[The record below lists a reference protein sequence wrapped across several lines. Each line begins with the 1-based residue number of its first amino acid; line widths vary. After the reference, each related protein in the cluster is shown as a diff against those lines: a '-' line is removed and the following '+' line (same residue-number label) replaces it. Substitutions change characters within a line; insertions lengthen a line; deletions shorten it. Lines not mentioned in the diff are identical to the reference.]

1 MPPRRSK
8 DAALQLAQALVRPQ
22 AAQVPISQ
30 SSSSI
35 CIQCR
40 RTMMTLPKRQPDTG
54 LRPLSQP
61 RTQLALPL
69 RNPNPSALKS
79 SASPFTTSSPQLK
92 KQSSCKKSARKS
104 PSVQPPNPE
113 TVIPDNAAEREREH
127 EIDPYDFSDLNNKI
141 AKAIQRLKDGLL
153 KTRDAGRVT
162 PQMVE
167 GLPVEINVK
176 GHDAH
181 GAPPHKERMK
191 IGDLASVTP
200 RGGRM
205 MQVFCAEQAHV
216 KPICSSILGSPYS
229 LVPQVDANNPLLV
242 LVPVPPMTAETRAQA
257 RAEAK
262 KVYDRATLEVRNARG
277 DAQKRFRKME
287 NQKLVIVDEL
297 HKAHKQMEEIVR
309 KAGDECKKLYEGAV
323 KAMEG

>member
-1 MPPRRSK
+1 MRRDSS
-8 DAALQLAQALVRPQ
+8 LRLVQRGLL
-22 AAQVPISQ
+22 AAQPQ
-30 SSSSI
+30 SSSQPSI
-35 CIQCR
+35 CLQCR
-40 RTMMTLPKRQPDTG
+40 SLLLRRPTLVSASLQRPSQAAAAAQQFSTSTG
-54 LRPLSQP
+54 WLK
-61 RTQLALPL
+61 
-69 RNPNPSALKS
+69 KS
-79 SASPFTTSSPQLK
+79 SSSNK
-92 KQSSCKKSARKS
+92 SSRKS
-104 PSVQPPNPE
+104 PEVTPPKKE
-113 TVIPDNAAEREREH
+113 GHVPDNMATRGRDSEL
-127 EIDPYDFSDLNNKI
+127 DPYDFTDLNDKI
-141 AKAIQRLKDGLL
+141 AKAISRLKDGLV

-162 PQMVE
+162 PAMVE
-167 GLPVEINVK
+167 SLPVEINVK

-181 GAPPHKERMK
+181 GASPHKERTK

-205 MQVFCAEQAHV
+205 VQVFCAEQAQV
-216 KPICSSILGSPYS
+216 KPICSSIIGSPHS
-229 LVPQVDANNPLLV
+229 LVPQVDQHNPLLV

-262 KVYDRATLEVRNARG
+262 KVFDRASLDVRNARG

-309 KAGDECKKLYEGAV
+309 KAQDECKKHYDGAV